1 MEIRNKLSIIIPTLN
16 EEKTLGQLLT
26 QLHEYAAGVPHEV
39 IVVDAESIDR
49 TREIALQHAAR
60 VLVTEPGRGG
70 QLNRG
75 TACATGEV
83 LWFLHAD
90 SKLDRECIP
99 KLLEKIGTGI
109 KGGCFQIRFRDPR
122 LAYRVIAWGS
132 NIRAKRFKSFY
143 GDQGIF
149 VERELFQSL
158 GGFPELPIMED
169 LEFSRRLYRKAAA
182 VETVE
187 ATIWTS
193 PRRFRKG
200 ILKTLLL
207 MQALKIAYFC
217 KVDPFILAKVYGAG
231 KKTSFD

>member
-1 MEIRNKLSIIIPTLN
+1 MEKRNKLSIIIPTLN
-16 EEKTLGQLLT
+16 EEQSIGALLT
-26 QLHEYAAGVPHEV
+26 QLHENAASVPHEV
-39 IVVDAESIDR
+39 IVVDAESTDR

-75 TACATGEV
+75 AACATGDV

-90 SKLDRECIP
+90 SKLDSECIP
-99 KLLEKIGTGI
+99 KLLEKIATGI
-109 KGGCFQIRFRDPR
+109 KGGCFQIRFRDSR
-122 LAYRVIAWGS
+122 FAYRVIAWGS
-132 NIRAKRFKSFY
+132 NVRAKRFKSFY

-158 GGFPELPIMED
+158 NGFPELPIMED
-169 LEFSRRLYRKAAA
+169 LEFSRRLRRKAAVA
-182 VETVE
+182 MVE